1 MKPSLQNAEFFE
13 FLFKTRWI
21 ELFNFKK
28 NKRDFHQPYLLD
40 GSCTW
45 VDCIYVWY
53 TEGSEK
59 VMYGPEMVLTTFNG
73 IIPATL
79 NLLTSGATGFALKDI
94 LYFERI
100 PG

>member
-1 MKPSLQNAEFFE
+1 M
-13 FLFKTRWI
+13 
-21 ELFNFKK
+21 
-28 NKRDFHQPYLLD
+28 
-40 GSCTW
+40 W

-94 LYFERI
+94 FVF
-100 PG
+100 